1 MKLLVVSDIHG
12 NLPALRAVLDAAPDH
27 DALWSLGDTVGYG
40 GNPNECLDLL
50 ADAGAEPALVGN
62 HDLAA
67 VGLLPIS
74 WFNVY
79 AAQAAGWTSMQLTEA
94 NRFRIRSGFT
104 TATVGAFYLVHG
116 SPRDPARDYVQTLD
130 DALDAL
136 AAVPERYV
144 LCGHTHVPMLAE
156 SRPGA
161 APSLQRI
168 DAGAAYPIGGMR
180 ALMNPGSVGQPR
192 DGDPRASSL
201 LLDTEAQTATW
212 LRRAYDVQA
221 AQRAILDAA
230 LPRELAIRLERGR

>member
-1 MKLLVVSDIHG
+1 MRILVVSDVHG
-12 NLPALRAVLDAAPDH
+12 NLPALRAVLDAAPAH

-40 GNPNECLDLL
+40 GSPNECLDLL
-50 ADAGAEPALVGN
+50 AEAGADPALVGN

-67 VGLLPIS
+67 VGLLPIG

-79 AAQAAGWTSMQLTEA
+79 AAQAADWTSMQLTEE

-104 TATVGAFYLVHG
+104 TATIGSFYLVHG

-136 AAVPERYV
+136 GAVAERSI

-156 SRPGA
+156 IRPGV
-161 APSLQRI
+161 APTLHRI
-168 DAGAAYPIGGMR
+168 EPGVAYPIGGMR
-180 ALMNPGSVGQPR
+180 ALINPGSVGQPR

-201 LLDTEAQTATW
+201 LLDTEAQTVTW
-212 LRRAYDVQA
+212 WRRAYDLQA
-221 AQRAILDAA
+221 AQRAILDAG